1 MSKEYT
7 FTTEHYPV
15 NDLLELDL
23 EQHMNQMAE
32 AGRELVSTQQ
42 LIREHSPT
50 TPQMIFSGARID
62 ELVSLPADDVRQGG
76 H

>member
-7 FTTEHYPV
+7 FTTKHYPV

-23 EQHMNQMAE
+23 EEHMNQMGK
-32 AGRELVSTQQ
+32 AGWELVSTQQ

-50 TPQMIFSGARID
+50 TSQMILFWGKD
-62 ELVSLPADDVRQGG
+62 K
-76 H
+76 